1 MTGDNDVQLSVMV
14 QQLQQVRNA
23 FSGDTL
29 TSIYDK
35 QQNNTTNLSS
45 LHERFRWGQF
55 MPKMSL
61 FLCNVLNLTAR
72 FTCEVCSLTW
82 QTW

>member
-35 QQNNTTNLSS
+35 QQNNTTNLQVGSIYA
-45 LHERFRWGQF
+45 
-55 MPKMSL
+55 K
-61 FLCNVLNLTAR
+61 NVS
-72 FTCEVCSLTW
+72 FSM
-82 QTW
+82 